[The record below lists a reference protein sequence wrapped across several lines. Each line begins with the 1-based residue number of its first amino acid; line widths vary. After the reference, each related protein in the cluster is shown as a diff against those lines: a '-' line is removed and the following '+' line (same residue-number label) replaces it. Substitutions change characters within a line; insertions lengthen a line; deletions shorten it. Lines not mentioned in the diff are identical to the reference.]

1 MYVCQLTSEIVNLA
15 AGDTNSENEVRQKR
29 EAGTREARGTR
40 DECVAKFKKCRRD
53 VLFS

>member
-15 AGDTNSENEVRQKR
+15 SGNRNEAENEVRQR
-29 EAGTREARGTR
+29 RDTGRRGVR